1 MSSTPEITLEKLLAE
16 TKKIARLAGETMM
29 HFYDSD
35 RHSDEF
41 LQIKSDSSPVTEADL
56 ASNAVIRNEL
66 LALTPKYPIISEEDT
81 LVAWEMR
88 EQYNRVWIVDPLDG
102 TKEFMSKNGEFAIH
116 IALVEKGIPIL
127 GVVYIPYFNKMYYA
141 IKKGGAFLETDNQ
154 IVPIR
159 AEEVDLTAPN
169 LRVVHSRSHMN
180 EGTKVYIQSL
190 DKPITTPLGS
200 SLKMMAIAEGKQD
213 LYPKVGGKMMEWD
226 TCAPQIILEEAG
238 GMMVCLE
245 KGRPLQY
252 NKEILVQPDFLAV
265 GRLTGY
271 FDN

>member
-1 MSSTPEITLEKLLAE
+1 MSATLDTPLEILLTE
-16 TKKIARLAGETMM
+16 TKKIARLAGETIM
-29 HFYDSD
+29 HYYDSD

-56 ASNAVIRNEL
+56 ASNAIIRNEL
-66 LALTPKYPIISEEDT
+66 LALGTNYPIISEEDT
-81 LVAWEMR
+81 LVAWEIR

-102 TKEFMSKNGEFAIH
+102 TKEFMAKNGEFAIH
-116 IALVEKGIPIL
+116 IALAEKGVPIL
-127 GVVYIPYFNKMYYA
+127 GVVFLPYFNKMYSA
-141 IKKGGAFLETDNQ
+141 IKKGGAFLEIENQ
-154 IVPIR
+154 NVPIR
-159 AEEVDLTAPN
+159 AHEVDLTAPN
-169 LRVVHSRSHMN
+169 LRLVHSRSHMN

-190 DKPITTPLGS
+190 DKPKTTPLGS
-200 SLKMMAIAEGKQD
+200 SLKMMAIAEGLQD

-252 NKEILVQPDFLAV
+252 NKEILVQPDFLAI